1 MKAKFKVRQD
11 LAFWASGGMQYYPGS
26 EHEVSGSKAEMA
38 AIEAAGAAGSLYDVS
53 FDGDAPNIV
62 ESDKDSLKK
71 LAVAMGA
78 VGDDGRYTGP
88 WMEGHLDQHERDKAQ
103 GGNIEVGGD
112 T

>member
-11 LAFWASGGMQYYPGS
+11 LMYWNGYAPGE
-26 EHEVSGSKAEMA
+26 EHEVSGSKAEMQ

-53 FDGDAPNIV
+53 FDGDAPNSV
-62 ESDKDSLKK
+62 ESDKDSMKK
-71 LAVAMGA
+71 LVVAQ
-78 VGDDGRYTGP
+78 GDIGEDGRYTGP

-103 GGNIEVGGD
+103 GGTIEVGGD